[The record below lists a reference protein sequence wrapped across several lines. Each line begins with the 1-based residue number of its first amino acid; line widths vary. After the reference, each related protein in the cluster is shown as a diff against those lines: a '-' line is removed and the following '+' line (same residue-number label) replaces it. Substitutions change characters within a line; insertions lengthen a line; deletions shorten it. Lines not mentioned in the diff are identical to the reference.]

1 MFRKLCLQFILA
13 LLLGFNLGPVGPV
26 LAFEDPGKHE
36 DFSVLAAATRSVP
49 DGFEPVLSAPAV
61 TLYRKNYPNGT
72 PDYVQVVLLN
82 QGAAV
87 DLLHGIIDHERPERG
102 VYGGYD
108 ARFNLDSMNGFWRYA
123 EKESESAFCVVN
135 GSFFYMPET
144 PTRLPFALK
153 VDGKVLTDGFG
164 EDQYPDQKLML
175 ELWEDRADIR
185 PLSGADL
192 YQSTAP
198 DIIAGLTEEANK
210 RAKYAVGRTFVG
222 IQDQDSDGQFETLYI
237 LSTQTHTQSGAAKVL
252 KDFGAEKVMML
263 DGGGSTQLVCNGE
276 EYIATGR
283 LIPQAIAVF
292 SALPGGLEATLIE
305 APVKLTSGKDEIIYQ
320 EWTLLN
326 SGDLPW
332 LPGEHRLVLEAGP
345 YWAEQQF
352 SPEETVQPGQKL
364 QFSWELSPF
373 SQPGTYPLSLNW
385 YITGAG
391 RQSETWRHEQELII
405 FSEDS
410 TLQSS
415 ELSSQ
420 TEWGNSQALQSQ
432 SSGEPASLALSGQA
446 EKISLR
452 GMLIVP
458 AIILPLGLLLFAFFR
473 WLRSYS
479 V

>member
-1 MFRKLCLQFILA
+1 MFRKLCAQFTLA
-13 LLLGFNLGPVGPV
+13 LLLGFNLGPVGSV
-26 LAFEDPGKHE
+26 LAFHDPGKQE
-36 DFSVLAAATRSVP
+36 ELSYLPAASRSIP
-49 DGFEPVLSAPAV
+49 EGFEPVLSAPAV

-102 VYGGYD
+102 VFGGND

-123 EKESESAFCVVN
+123 EKQNESAFCVVN

-175 ELWEDRADIR
+175 ELWDDHADIQ

-192 YQSTAP
+192 YQSSAP

-222 IQDQDSDGQFETLYI
+222 IQDQDADGQFETLFI

-263 DGGGSTQLVCNGE
+263 DGGGSTQLICQGQ

-283 LIPQAIAVF
+283 LIPQAVAVF

-305 APVKLTSGKDEIIYQ
+305 APVKLTSGIGEVIYQ
-320 EWTLLN
+320 EWILQN

-332 LPGEHRLVLEAGP
+332 LAGEHRLVLEAGP
-345 YWAEQQF
+345 YWTEQHF

-373 SQPGTYPLSLNW
+373 NQPGTYSLSLNW

-391 RQSETWRHEQELII
+391 RQSDTWQHEQELII
-405 FSEDS
+405 FSDDP
-410 TLQSS
+410 TMQSS
-415 ELSSQ
+415 GLPSEA
-420 TEWGNSQALQSQ
+420 EWGNPQALQSQ
-432 SSGEPASLALSGQA
+432 SSGEAGELTLYGQA